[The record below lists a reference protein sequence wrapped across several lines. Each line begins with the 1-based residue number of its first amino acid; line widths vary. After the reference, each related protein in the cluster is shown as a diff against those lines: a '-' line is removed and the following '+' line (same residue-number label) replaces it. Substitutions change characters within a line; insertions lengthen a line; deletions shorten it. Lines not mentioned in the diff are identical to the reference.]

1 MPAFGMPK
9 WEDEGLKVTSSYTV
23 HSRLP
28 WATGDLISNNSGRS
42 NGNNNKPPQL
52 Y

>member
-1 MPAFGMPK
+1 MPK
-9 WEDEGLKVTSSYTV
+9 QEDKGLKVTFNYTV

-28 WATGDLISNNSGRS
+28 WAIADLISNNSSRS
-42 NGNNNKPPQL
+42 NGNNSKPPQL